1 MKMDSLDTG
10 ALNRFS
16 NLLGTSTVFGYLAS
30 ILMVAGATL
39 VCEIL
44 RPLLLPINL
53 LMIYLVT
60 VVLAAFNMGR
70 RPAILTVVL
79 SAFMHNYLY
88 VPPRYGFAFQRKEYL
103 ATFLGL
109 LVTGTVISSLV
120 TKARERAEA
129 LREREA
135 ETASLYRL
143 SRELVTATDRPAILA
158 TVISNIEMTL
168 TVSAALFITNGEELE
183 LTKAS
188 SDFFPGEEERA
199 VALQANLT
207 GQYLEHYQPFQGKF
221 CCFPLATM
229 QRTFGVMAVALT
241 GDSTRPPEQ
250 THRLLEAFA
259 TQTALALERVEL
271 SHEAEQ
277 AQNLRMRQKLER
289 ALLNSVSHD
298 LRTPLSTITGVL
310 SSILVEGDRLTPTI
324 QRELLENAK
333 DEADRLNRFVGKL
346 LDMTR
351 LEAGGMIL
359 KMEPCDVQDL
369 IGCALGAMERQLLN
383 RQVIVDLAP
392 ELPLVDM
399 DMALMNQVLI
409 NLLDN
414 ATKYSPPGSAIEV
427 TAWCNG
433 DSLLIMTADHGSGIP
448 EQDLERVFEKFYR
461 VPVPE
466 GVSGTGLGLS
476 ICHGIVEAH
485 GGTIHAENRPDGGLA
500 VTLSIPLSLPQHT
513 EDTNHGP

>member
-1 MKMDSLDTG
+1 MRQNAVSTEG
-10 ALNRFS
+10 EHRYPGPPALE
-16 NLLGTSTVFGYLAS
+16 YLTS

-44 RPLLLPINL
+44 HPFLLPLNM

-60 VVLAAFNMGR
+60 VVLAALNVGLK
-70 RPAILTVVL
+70 PAIVTVAL
-79 SAFMHNYLY
+79 SGFMHNYLY
-88 VPPRYGFAFQRKEYL
+88 VPPRFGFDFQHKEYL
-103 ATFLGL
+103 ATFFGL
-109 LVTGTVISSLV
+109 LVAGTVISSLV

-129 LREREA
+129 LRIREA

-143 SRELVTATDRPAILA
+143 SRELVTATDSEGILA
-158 TVISNIEMTL
+158 TVTTNIEKTL
-168 TVSAALFITNGEELE
+168 TASAALFITHGGQLE
-183 LTKAS
+183 LSRTS
-188 SDFFPGEEERA
+188 SGFAPNSDECKTAEQAA
-199 VALQANLT
+199 VNGKYA
-207 GQYLEHYQPFQGKF
+207 EHHQPFRGKF

-229 QRTFGVMAVALT
+229 NRTFGVMAVALS
-241 GDSTRPPEQ
+241 GDSIRSPEQ
-250 THRLLEAFA
+250 TQRLLEAFA

-277 AQNLRMRQKLER
+277 AQNLRARQKLER

-310 SSILVEGDRLTPTI
+310 SSILVEGDRLVPAV

-351 LEAGGMIL
+351 LEAGGVIL

-383 RQVIVDLAP
+383 RPVMVNLAP
-392 ELPLVDM
+392 DLPLVAM

-409 NLLDN
+409 NIIDN
-414 ATKYSPPGSAIEV
+414 ATKYSPAESSIELQ
-427 TAWCNG
+427 AWCTDG
-433 DSLLIMTADHGSGIP
+433 HLTITVADRGPGIP
-448 EQDLERVFEKFYR
+448 HHELERVFEKFYR
-461 VPVPE
+461 VPIPE

-485 GGTIHAENRPDGGLA
+485 GGTVRAENRATGGLA
-500 VTLSIPLSLPQHT
+500 ITISIPLSPAAHSK
-513 EDTNHGP
+513 DTNHVT

>member
-1 MKMDSLDTG
+1 MGSS
-10 ALNRFS
+10 AAI
-16 NLLGTSTVFGYLAS
+16 GYMTS
-30 ILMVAGATL
+30 ILMVTGATL

-60 VVLAAFNMGR
+60 VVLVALNTGKK
-70 RPAILTVVL
+70 PAIITVVL
-79 SAFMHNYLY
+79 SAFIHNYLY
-88 VPPRYGFAFQRKEYL
+88 VPPRFGFDFQHKEYL
-103 ATFLGL
+103 ATFFGL

-120 TKARERAEA
+120 TKTRERAEA
-129 LREREA
+129 LRVREA
-135 ETASLYRL
+135 ETASMYRL
-143 SRELVTATDRPAILA
+143 SRELVTATDSQAILS
-158 TVISNIEMTL
+158 TVIANIEMTL
-168 TVSAALFITNGEELE
+168 TAPAALFITHGEQLE
-183 LTKAS
+183 LLDAS
-188 SDFFPGEEERA
+188 RGFSADKEEHAVVVRA
-199 VALQANLT
+199 NRT
-207 GQYLEHYQPFQGKF
+207 GQYLEHYQLFRGKF

-229 QRTFGVMAVALT
+229 QRTFGVMAVTLT
-241 GDSTRPPEQ
+241 GNSERPAEQ

-259 TQTALALERVEL
+259 TQTSLALERVEL

-277 AQNLRMRQKLER
+277 AQNLRARQKLER

-310 SSILVEGDRLTPTI
+310 SSILVEGERLTPDI

-351 LEAGGMIL
+351 LEAGGVIL
-359 KMEPCDVQDL
+359 KMESCDVQDL

-383 RQVIVDLAP
+383 RPVTVDLAP
-392 ELPLVDM
+392 ELPLVEM
-399 DMALMNQVLI
+399 DMVLMNQVLI

-414 ATKYSPPGSAIEV
+414 AVKYSPPDSAIEV
-427 TAWCNG
+427 TAWCNENC
-433 DSLLIMTADHGSGIP
+433 LLIKTADHGPGIP
-448 EQDLERVFEKFYR
+448 QQDLERVFEKFYR

-466 GVSGTGLGLS
+466 GISGTGLGLS

-485 GGTIHAENRPDGGLA
+485 GGTICAENRSDGGLA
-500 VTLSIPLSLPQHT
+500 VTLSIPFSDSTHR
-513 EDTNHGP
+513 G